1 MSRQSP
7 GNGARESGMQL
18 LDRALAILG
27 LFEPDR
33 PEWTTTEAARAI
45 GLPIPTAHRILAALH
60 ASGYL
65 ARDPFTKRFSL
76 GPASLDLGRRAE
88 RVIDLDAL
96 ARSLLERLSRFTGE
110 TALMTVLTE
119 GRDGVVCSVRIE
131 SPQPLGLSV
140 TPDRV
145 LPLHAGA
152 MQRALLAFLPEEHIK
167 QVLKTPLDRL
177 CRSTITDP
185 KKLRL
190 KIDEVR
196 ARGWA
201 ISFEETDPGVWGI
214 AIPIIA
220 ADGSP
225 IAALGLAARR
235 GSLQADHVRQQLA
248 ALGEEAD
255 QLAQRMGYAIP
266 ELDLAP
272 RRRATA

>member
-1 MSRQSP
+1 MAGVESRQ
-7 GNGARESGMQL
+7 AGMQL
-18 LDRALAILG
+18 LDRALTILD
-27 LFEPDR
+27 LFEPDH
-33 PEWTTTEAARAI
+33 PEWTTTEAARAV
-45 GLPIPTAHRILAALH
+45 GLPIPTAHRILAALQ

-88 RVIDLDAL
+88 AVIDLHRL
-96 ARSLLERLSRFTGE
+96 ARALLERLAELTDE

-119 GRDGVVCSVRIE
+119 TKDGALCSLRIE
-131 SPQPLGLSV
+131 SSHPLGLSV
-140 TPDRV
+140 TPERV

-152 MQRALLAFLPEEHIK
+152 MQRALLAFLPDDQIR
-167 QVLKTPLDRL
+167 QVLDTPLERL

-185 KKLRL
+185 DELRR

-201 ISFEETDPGVWGI
+201 ISFEETDPDVWGI
-214 AIPIIA
+214 AVPMIG

-225 IAALGLAARR
+225 VAALGLAAPRR
-235 GSLQADHVRQQLA
+235 RLQADDVRQQLA
-248 ALGEEAD
+248 ALGEEAS
-255 QLAQRMGYAIP
+255 QLAERLGYVVP
-266 ELDLAP
+266 QLDLAP

>member
-1 MSRQSP
+1 MKRQSP
-7 GNGARESGMQL
+7 STGARESGMQL

-45 GLPIPTAHRILAALH
+45 GLPIPTAHRILAALL

-76 GPASLDLGRRAE
+76 GPASIDLGRRAE
-88 RVIDLDAL
+88 HVIDLNAL
-96 ARSLLERLSRFTGE
+96 ARSLLERLSQFTGE

-119 GRDGVVCSVRIE
+119 GRDGVVCSLRVE
-131 SPQPLGLSV
+131 SSPLSLSV

-152 MQRALLAFLPEEHIK
+152 MQRALLAFLPEEHIR
-167 QVLKTPLDRL
+167 QVLDTPLDRL

-185 KKLRL
+185 DKLRL

-201 ISFEETDPGVWGI
+201 ISFEETDRDVWGI
-214 AIPIIA
+214 AVPIIA

-225 IAALGLAARR
+225 VAALGLAAPR
-235 GSLQADHVRQQLA
+235 GRLQADQVRQQLA
-248 ALGEEAD
+248 ALGEEAE
-255 QLAQRMGYAIP
+255 QLAQRLGYAIP

-272 RRRATA
+272 RRRKTA